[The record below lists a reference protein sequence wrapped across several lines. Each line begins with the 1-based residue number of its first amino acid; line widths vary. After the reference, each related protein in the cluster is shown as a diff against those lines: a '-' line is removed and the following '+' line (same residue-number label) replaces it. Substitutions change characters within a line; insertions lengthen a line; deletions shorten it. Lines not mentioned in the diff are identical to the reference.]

1 MGRVSEFIY
10 YINQDTEPTPLEKM
24 TQYSHI
30 SFTEDINEVGKKYR
44 RKRKRRENN
53 GNSKK

>member
-24 TQYSHI
+24 SEYTHI
-30 SFTEDINEVGKKYR
+30 SFTEEINKIGRACR
-44 RKRKRRENN
+44 RERKRRV
-53 GNSKK
+53 K